1 MIFYDIIYNATSVTK
16 EDGMFGNAGPIGWD
30 EPVGCRKYRK
40 DGDPGGYGL
49 FGEPLRQ
56 GAIEHRRSDDKK

>member
-1 MIFYDIIYNATSVTK
+1 
-16 EDGMFGNAGPIGWD
+16 MFGNAGPIGWD